1 MKNKKDTNTQPNLIV
16 SDTFDVKSYLS
27 TCVNLRP
34 STLIMEDIKWKY
46 LVRSAIRGKNI
57 LLLGPTGCG
66 KTLAAQ
72 TVANVIN
79 KKDKFFYFN
88 LGATQDARS
97 SLIGNTHFDKK
108 SGTFFK
114 ESSFVK
120 AIRTPNAIILLD
132 EISRSHHDGV
142 NILMTVLDDL
152 QRYLRLDE
160 KEDSEIVN
168 VADGVT
174 FIATAN
180 VGNEYTATR
189 VMDRALLSRFPVKIE
204 MTPLDKNSEFN
215 LLKSRF
221 NISGDQVNILNSI
234 CEIAEHTRK
243 QVKQE
248 DSKLTNFIPTRS
260 TVEMA
265 ELIVDGFSLLE
276 IAEMTIYPNFSE
288 DGGIDSERTYIKQLV
303 QKYIIDENSNNTL
316 FKDPIVKEQED
327 QVVPF

>member
-1 MKNKKDTNTQPNLIV
+1 MKNSKNSKNTANLTTAA
-16 SDTFDVKSYLS
+16 DFDIKSYLN
-27 TCVNLRP
+27 TCINLRP
-34 STLIMEDIKWKY
+34 SSLIMDDVKWKY
-46 LVRSAIRGKNI
+46 MVRSAIRGKNI

-72 TVANVIN
+72 TIANVLN
-79 KKDKFFYFN
+79 KEEKFFYFN

-97 SLIGNTHFDKK
+97 ALIGNTHFDKNT
-108 SGTFFK
+108 GTLFK
-114 ESSFVK
+114 ESTFIK

-160 KEDSEIVN
+160 KEDCEIVK
-168 VADGVT
+168 VAEGVT

-180 VGNEYTATR
+180 IGNEYTATR

-204 MTPLDKNSEFN
+204 MTPLDKDVEFN

-221 NISGDQVNILNSI
+221 KLTDDSHLEILKAI
-234 CEIAEHTRK
+234 CEIADHTRK
-243 QVKQE
+243 QIKQD

-260 TVEMA
+260 TVEIA
-265 ELIVDGFSLLE
+265 ELIVDGFNLLE
-276 IAEMTIYPNFSE
+276 IAETTIYPNFSE
-288 DGGIDSERTYIKQLV
+288 DGGVDSERTYLRQLV
-303 QKYIIDENSNNTL
+303 QKYVKIETKATL
-316 FKDPIVKEQED
+316 FNDPVKTEQP
-327 QVVPF
+327 PF

>member
-1 MKNKKDTNTQPNLIV
+1 MNLTVTANFDIKKFLDTCK
-16 SDTFDVKSYLS
+16 D
-27 TCVNLRP
+27 LRP
-34 STLIMEDIKWKY
+34 SSLIMDDVKWKY
-46 LVRSAIRGKNI
+46 MVRSTIRGKNI

-72 TVANVIN
+72 TVAKVIGKEN
-79 KKDKFFYFN
+79 KFFYFN
-88 LGATQDARS
+88 LGATQDARA
-97 SLIGNTHFDKK
+97 SLIGNTHFDKS

-160 KEDSEIVN
+160 KEDSEIVK

-204 MTPLDKNSEFN
+204 MTPLDRASEFE

-221 NISGDQVNILNSI
+221 DITDTDKLDMLNAV
-234 CEIAEHTRK
+234 CDIADHTRK
-243 QVKQE
+243 QVKLE
-248 DSKLTNFIPTRS
+248 DSKITNFLPTRS
-260 TVEMA
+260 TVEIA
-265 ELIVDGFSLLE
+265 ELIVDGFNLLE
-276 IAEMTIYPNFSE
+276 IAETTIYPNFSD
-288 DGGIDSERTYIKQLV
+288 DGGVDSERTYVKQLV
-303 QKYIIDENSNNTL
+303 QKYIKTESKTNL
-316 FKDPIVKEQED
+316 FNDPIKENNQ
-327 QVVPF
+327 VPF

>member
-1 MKNKKDTNTQPNLIV
+1 MKNSKNTANLTTATN
-16 SDTFDVKSYLS
+16 FDIKSYLN
-27 TCVNLRP
+27 TCINLRP
-34 STLIMEDIKWKY
+34 SSLIMDDVKWKY
-46 LVRSAIRGKNI
+46 MVRSAIRGKNI

-72 TVANVIN
+72 TIANVLN
-79 KKDKFFYFN
+79 KEEKFFYFN

-97 SLIGNTHFDKK
+97 ALIGNTHFDKNT
-108 SGTFFK
+108 GTLFK
-114 ESSFVK
+114 ESTFIK

-160 KEDSEIVN
+160 KEDCEIVK
-168 VADGVT
+168 VAEGVT

-204 MTPLDKNSEFN
+204 VTPLDKDSEFN
-215 LLKSRF
+215 LLKNRF
-221 NISGDQVNILNSI
+221 DISTENQLDMLKAI

-243 QVKQE
+243 QVKQD

-260 TVEMA
+260 TVEIA
-265 ELIVDGFSLLE
+265 ELIVDGFNLLE
-276 IAEMTIYPNFSE
+276 IAESTIYPNFSD
-288 DGGIDSERTYIKQLV
+288 DGGVDSERTYIRQLV
-303 QKYIIDENSNNTL
+303 QKYIKVESKEKL
-316 FKDPIVKEQED
+316 FNDPLKSD
-327 QVVPF
+327 QPPF

>member
-1 MKNKKDTNTQPNLIV
+1 MKKYLADCKKLLP
-16 SDTFDVKSYLS
+16 
-27 TCVNLRP
+27 P
-34 STLIMEDIKWKY
+34 SLIMDEVKWKY
-46 LVRSAIRGKNI
+46 MVRSAVRGKNI

-72 TVANVIN
+72 TVAKAIG
-79 KKDKFFYFN
+79 KDNKFFYFN

-97 SLIGNTHFDKK
+97 ALIGNTHFDKS

-160 KEDSEIVN
+160 KEDNEIVN
-168 VADGVT
+168 VAEGVT

-204 MTPLDKNSEFN
+204 MTPLDKDSEYN

-221 NISGDQVNILNSI
+221 SISDNNHLETLMAV
-234 CEIAEHTRK
+234 CDIADHTRK
-243 QVKQE
+243 QVKQDE
-248 DSKLTNFIPTRS
+248 SKITNFLPTRS
-260 TVEMA
+260 TVEIA

-288 DGGIDSERTYIKQLV
+288 DGGVDSERTYMKQLV
-303 QKYIIDENSNNTL
+303 QKYVRIDTKTDL
-316 FKDPIVKEQED
+316 FNDPVKEKVGE
-327 QVVPF
+327 VPF

>member
-1 MKNKKDTNTQPNLIV
+1 MNLTTATDFDIKKFLDTCT
-16 SDTFDVKSYLS
+16 
-27 TCVNLRP
+27 NLRP
-34 STLIMEDIKWKY
+34 SSLIMDDIKWKY
-46 LVRSAIRGKNI
+46 MVRSAIRGKNI

-72 TVANVIN
+72 TVAKVVGKEN
-79 KKDKFFYFN
+79 KFFYFN
-88 LGATQDARS
+88 LGATQDARA
-97 SLIGNTHFDKK
+97 SLIGNTHFDKS

-160 KEDSEIVN
+160 KEDNEIVK

-204 MTPLDKNSEFN
+204 MTPLDRESEFN
-215 LLKSRF
+215 LLKNRF
-221 NISGDQVNILNSI
+221 TINSEDKIDILNAV
-234 CEIAEHTRK
+234 CDIADHTRK
-243 QVKQE
+243 QVKLE
-248 DSKLTNFIPTRS
+248 DSKITNFLPTRS
-260 TVEMA
+260 TVEIA
-265 ELIVDGFSLLE
+265 ELIVDGFNLLE
-276 IAEMTIYPNFSE
+276 IAETTIYPNFSE
-288 DGGIDSERTYIKQLV
+288 DGGVDSERTYIKQLV
-303 QKYIIDENSNNTL
+303 QKYIKTDAKTNL
-316 FKDPIVKEQED
+316 FNDPIKEASQ
-327 QVVPF
+327 VPF

>member
-1 MKNKKDTNTQPNLIV
+1 MNNTKNIAKLITK
-16 SDTFDVKSYLS
+16 SDFDLKSYLN

-34 STLIMEDIKWKY
+34 DSLIMDDIKWKY
-46 LVRSAIRGKNI
+46 MVRSALRGKNI

-72 TVANVIN
+72 TVAKVLG
-79 KKDKFFYFN
+79 KDNKFFYFN

-97 SLIGNTHFDKK
+97 ALIGNTHFDKNT
-108 SGTFFK
+108 GTLFK
-114 ESSFVK
+114 ESSFIK
-120 AIRTPNAIILLD
+120 AIKTPNAVILLD
-132 EISRSHHDGV
+132 EISRAHHDGV

-160 KEDSEIVN
+160 KEDNEVVK

-204 MTPLDKNSEFN
+204 MNPLDKDTEFN
-215 LLKSRF
+215 LLKNRF
-221 NISGDQVNILNSI
+221 NLTDADQLDILKAV
-234 CEIAEHTRK
+234 CEIADHTRK

-260 TVEMA
+260 TVEIA
-265 ELIVDGFSLLE
+265 ELIVDGFNLLE
-276 IAEMTIYPNFSE
+276 IAETTIYPNFND
-288 DGGIDSERTYIKQLV
+288 DGGVDSERTYLRQLV
-303 QKYIIDENSNNTL
+303 QKYVKTNAKETL
-316 FKDPIVKEQED
+316 FTDPLKTEQP
-327 QVVPF
+327 PF

>member
-1 MKNKKDTNTQPNLIV
+1 MKNKKDNSMNLTTATDFDIKKFL
-16 SDTFDVKSYLS
+16 DTC
-27 TCVNLRP
+27 TNLRP
-34 STLIMEDIKWKY
+34 LSLIMDDIKWKY
-46 LVRSAIRGKNI
+46 MVRSAIRGKNI

-72 TVANVIN
+72 TVAKVVGKEN
-79 KKDKFFYFN
+79 KFFYFN
-88 LGATQDARS
+88 LGATQDARA
-97 SLIGNTHFDKK
+97 SLIGNTHFDK
-108 SGTFFK
+108 STGTFFK

-160 KEDSEIVN
+160 KEDNEIVK

-204 MTPLDKNSEFN
+204 MTPLDRESEFN
-215 LLKSRF
+215 LLKNRF
-221 NISGDQVNILNSI
+221 TIDGEDKIDILNAV
-234 CEIAEHTRK
+234 CDIADHTRK
-243 QVKQE
+243 QVKLE
-248 DSKLTNFIPTRS
+248 DSKITNFLPTRS
-260 TVEMA
+260 TVEIA
-265 ELIVDGFSLLE
+265 ELIVDGFNLLE
-276 IAEMTIYPNFSE
+276 IAETTIYPNFSE
-288 DGGIDSERTYIKQLV
+288 DGGVDSERTYMKQLV
-303 QKYIIDENSNNTL
+303 QKYIKADTKTNL
-316 FKDPIVKEQED
+316 FNDPIKEASQ
-327 QVVPF
+327 VPF

>member
-1 MKNKKDTNTQPNLIV
+1 MKNTKTTNLTTAKDFDMKK
-16 SDTFDVKSYLS
+16 YLS
-27 TCVNLRP
+27 TCINLRP
-34 STLIMEDIKWKY
+34 ESLIMDDIKWKY
-46 LVRSAIRGKNI
+46 MVRSAIRGKNI

-72 TVANVIN
+72 TVARVLN
-79 KKDKFFYFN
+79 KNDKFFYFN

-97 SLIGNTHFDKK
+97 SLIGNTHFDK
-108 SGTFFK
+108 STGTLFK

-132 EISRSHHDGV
+132 EISRAHHDGV

-160 KEDSEIVN
+160 KEDCEVVK

-180 VGNEYTATR
+180 IGNEYTATR

-204 MTPLDKNSEFN
+204 MDPLDKDSEFN
-215 LLKSRF
+215 LLKTRF
-221 NISGDQVNILNSI
+221 SLSENSQLDILKAV
-234 CEIAEHTRK
+234 CEIADHTRK

-260 TVEMA
+260 TVEIA
-265 ELIVDGFSLLE
+265 ELIVDGFNLLE
-276 IAEMTIYPNFSE
+276 IAETTIYPNFSE
-288 DGGIDSERTYIKQLV
+288 DGGVDSERTYLRQLV
-303 QKYIIDENSNNTL
+303 QKYVKVD
-316 FKDPIVKEQED
+316 VKENLFSDPVKAD
-327 QVVPF
+327 QPPF

>member
-1 MKNKKDTNTQPNLIV
+1 MKTKTSTKLTVSNLDIKK
-16 SDTFDVKSYLS
+16 YLD

-34 STLIMEDIKWKY
+34 SSLIMDDLKWKY
-46 LVRSAIRGKNI
+46 MVRSALRGKNI

-72 TVANVIN
+72 TVAKVLN
-79 KKDKFFYFN
+79 KESSFFYFN

-97 SLIGNTHFDKK
+97 ALVGNTHFDK
-108 SGTFFK
+108 STGTLFK

-160 KEDSEIVN
+160 KEDSEVVK

-180 VGNEYTATR
+180 IGNEYTATR

-204 MTPLDKNSEFN
+204 MSPLDVDNEYN

-221 NISGDQVNILNSI
+221 NISDDNHLQVLKSV
-234 CEIAEHTRK
+234 CEIADHTRK

-260 TVEMA
+260 TVEIA
-265 ELIVDGFSLLE
+265 ELIVDGFNLME
-276 IAEMTIYPNFSE
+276 IAETTIYPNFSE
-288 DGGIDSERTYIKQLV
+288 DGGVDSERTYIKQLV
-303 QKYIIDENSNNTL
+303 QKYVKIESKETL
-316 FKDPIVKEQED
+316 FNDPLKSD
-327 QVVPF
+327 QPPF